1 MEITSTKNQP
11 RKQEIATGFLG
22 GLNVF
27 QDETLIK
34 DSELTEAQNVI
45 LNVDGISPRPG
56 THNYDSEMGT
66 SILGAIA
73 YYLADGTRQLLR
85 FAKGSNNKLQ
95 KVVAGVP
102 TDIGTQTYDT
112 TNDINFIQADN
123 KVWTFNGVD
132 PLTNYDGTSINV
144 YTVLTTPVGLT
155 VAAQGT
161 TGSTAYS
168 YRISAFNTV
177 GETLACDSVA
187 IANGNATLNDTNHN
201 KVDWTATAGAT
212 GYNVYG
218 RYATGLGETFM
229 ETVYTNQY
237 LDKGQVLESS
247 TSILPPEANGTE
259 GIIGKYPIFAISH
272 IFVAGIKDNPSRL
285 AFSGTGQK
293 VGDFS
298 TPTFGAGGVDI
309 FKNDGSEIRGIIP
322 FQGGVIIFKDN
333 AIYKFSFT
341 SDGYQ
346 QLEEITKGFGAIS
359 FRSIKHVENDII
371 FAAKKDGRLSFYSLG
386 NQENYV
392 ATVLRTNEL
401 SIKVAPRLQDVNLDE
416 LDGAS
421 AHYYRNL
428 YICCVP
434 TSNSETNNR
443 AWILDTRFGAWT
455 YWDNIKANCMVEFF
469 DSDGE
474 EKLFYGDETN
484 GNLVQMFMDDHND
497 NGVAIPVKCATKAFN
512 EGQGAKQKRYFMP
525 TIIIKDV
532 HNTSMLDAYIYT
544 DGHETHASIP
554 LNQLT
559 LGGGGVGV
567 YIPGF
572 DWPGDVPGLVQS
584 SSDIPNDTPIE
595 IRKQFRAR
603 SIKYKFESETIDAT
617 YKIISVSH
625 AYSIMTTRL
634 ANRYV
639 AYTD

>member
-34 DSELTEAQNVI
+34 DSELTEGKNVI

-56 THNYDSEMGT
+56 TINYDSEVGT
-66 SILGAIA
+66 SISGAIA
-73 YYLADGTRQLLR
+73 YYMADGTKQLLR
-85 FAKGSNNKLQ
+85 FAKGTNNKLQ
-95 KVVAGVP
+95 KIVGTTP
-102 TDIGTQTYDT
+102 TDIGTKTYDT
-112 TNDINFIQADN
+112 TNDINFVQADN
-123 KVWTFNGVD
+123 KIWTFNGVD
-132 PLTNYDGTSINV
+132 HLTTYDGSTITT
-144 YTVLTTPVGLT
+144 YTALTTPVGLT

-168 YRISAFNTV
+168 YRVSAFNTV
-177 GETLACDSVA
+177 GETLACVSVA
-187 IANGNATLNDTNHN
+187 ISNGNATLSATNYN
-201 KVDWTATAGAT
+201 KLDWTATAGAI

-218 RYATGLGETFM
+218 RTATGLGETFL

-237 LDKGQVLESS
+237 LDKYQVPDPS
-247 TSILPPEANGTE
+247 TSILPPEANSTE
-259 GIIGKYPIFAISH
+259 GIIGKYPVFAISR

-298 TPTFGAGGVDI
+298 TPTFGAGGVDV

-371 FAAKKDGRLSFYSLG
+371 FAAKKDGRLAFYSLG

-401 SIKVAPRLQDVNLDE
+401 SIKVAPLLEDINLDE

-421 AHYYRNL
+421 AHYFRNL
-428 YICCVP
+428 YICAVP
-434 TSNSETNNR
+434 TDGSTTNDR
-443 AWILDTRFGAWT
+443 AWILDTRFGAWV
-455 YWDNIKANCMVEFF
+455 YWDNIRANCLV
-469 DSDGE
+469 DYYGTDGT
-474 EKLFYGDETN
+474 EKLMYGDETN
-484 GNLVQMFMDDHND
+484 GNLVEMFTDDKND
-497 NGVAIPVKCATKAFN
+497 NGVAIPVKFATKAFN
-512 EGQGAKQKRYFMP
+512 EGQGSKQKRYFMP

-532 HNTSMLDAYIYT
+532 EHTSTLDAYIYT

-559 LGGGGVGV
+559 LGGGGVGA

-572 DWPGDVPGLVQS
+572 HWPGDVPGLVQAT
-584 SSDIPNDTPIE
+584 SDIPNDTPIE

-603 SIKYKFESETIDAT
+603 SIKYKFESDTINAT
-617 YKIISVSH
+617 YKVISVSH

-634 ANRYV
+634 ANGYV